1 MIELHFIQLKIQVS
15 INIWIHINTAVIVKK
30 VTKIVIF
37 FQIYNSLSRFES
49 RPSILLRCKTLINFY
64 QQSTLRLISGVF
76 ARKA

>member
-15 INIWIHINTAVIVKK
+15 INIWIHINTAVIVIK
-30 VTKIVIF
+30 VTKIVLF

-49 RPSILLRCKTLINFY
+49 RPSILLKRKTLINFY